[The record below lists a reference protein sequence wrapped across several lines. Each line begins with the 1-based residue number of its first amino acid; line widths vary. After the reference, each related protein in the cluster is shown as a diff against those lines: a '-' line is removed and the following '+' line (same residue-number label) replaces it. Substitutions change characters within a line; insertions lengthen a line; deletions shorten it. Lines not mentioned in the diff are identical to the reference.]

1 MTGPPRPRRQCARPA
16 HPCRA
21 GRSPA
26 ASGGTA
32 FLGAQPSPT
41 FHAPPATCAQ
51 LPLLH
56 PGLEPRDEARW
67 PALAAWYAGIEAQAR
82 PRTARAPP
90 HPAAPLFGRA
100 LCALVSAR
108 SRARRVSGSRTAT
121 TLLAKWMPRARQV
134 PAYLARVKGDRHTW
148 SLALAGAGGG
158 ATAVSSTAW
167 ADHDRYGPAP
177 GAPPRPR
184 APCTRAAPG

>member
-1 MTGPPRPRRQCARPA
+1 MRPA
-16 HPCRA
+16 RASLPGRAQPCRLW
-21 GRSPA
+21 RDSVPWLRTVTDI
-26 ASGGTA
+26 SR
-32 FLGAQPSPT
+32 
-41 FHAPPATCAQ
+41 PPAPRAQ

-82 PRTARAPP
+82 ARTARAPP
-90 HPAAPLFGRA
+90 HPAAPLSGNP
-100 LCALVSAR
+100 LYALVSAR
-108 SRARRVSGSRTAT
+108 ARARRVSGSRTAT
-121 TLLAKWMPRARQV
+121 MLQNGVRLAKRMPRAWQV

-167 ADHDRYGPAP
+167 ADHDRSGPAP
-177 GAPPRPR
+177 GAARRPR
-184 APCTRAAPG
+184 TPCTRAARG